1 MRNKMKNVSIMY
13 LNIRGLKSKL
23 ESLKEII
30 DEQKPDIIALV
41 ETLLC
46 ENDAIELKN
55 YEIIR
60 NDREAGGGGVLIAI
74 KKEMK
79 SIVIEDGTCKET
91 TDTLWIRI
99 YNKKEDIRLGV
110 IYNPQES
117 KTTKEDLNK
126 LYKNIEK
133 QVQATIHSKQKL
145 LIVGDF
151 NCKIGTII
159 DGNKEEVTVGG
170 KILRKMM
177 IENKLTVVN
186 SLKCTKGLW
195 TREQGDSKSII
206 DFVITKT
213 EDETDILNMIIDE
226 NKWISPMRI
235 IKKDG
240 INTIVY
246 SDHNVIK
253 ISINWTTGYTSESL
267 GRDSKIM
274 STNGYRKYREH
285 LTKIGISKIW
295 KEDGDLQ
302 EKYERWDRLV
312 KEIKEKYETRKKKNK
327 GRKVSRQLRRCIREI
342 KKDKHNRDIAETRI
356 VILKEEIINE
366 EKASFASKINR
377 TVEELKK
384 EGGAVDQ

>member
-91 TDTLWIRI
+91 TDTLWISI

-145 LIVGDF
+145 LILGDF

-159 DGNKEEVTVGG
+159 DGNKE
-170 KILRKMM
+170 IY
-177 IENKLTVVN
+177 
-186 SLKCTKGLW
+186 S
-195 TREQGDSKSII
+195 
-206 DFVITKT
+206 
-213 EDETDILNMIIDE
+213 TDILNMIIDE
-226 NKWISPMRI
+226 NK
-235 IKKDG
+235 
-240 INTIVY
+240 
-246 SDHNVIK
+246 
-253 ISINWTTGYTSESL
+253 
-267 GRDSKIM
+267 
-274 STNGYRKYREH
+274 
-285 LTKIGISKIW
+285 
-295 KEDGDLQ
+295 
-302 EKYERWDRLV
+302 
-312 KEIKEKYETRKKKNK
+312 
-327 GRKVSRQLRRCIREI
+327 
-342 KKDKHNRDIAETRI
+342 
-356 VILKEEIINE
+356 
-366 EKASFASKINR
+366 
-377 TVEELKK
+377 
-384 EGGAVDQ
+384 

>member
-1 MRNKMKNVSIMY
+1 
-13 LNIRGLKSKL
+13 
-23 ESLKEII
+23 
-30 DEQKPDIIALV
+30 
-41 ETLLC
+41 
-46 ENDAIELKN
+46 
-55 YEIIR
+55 
-60 NDREAGGGGVLIAI
+60 
-74 KKEMK
+74 
-79 SIVIEDGTCKET
+79 
-91 TDTLWIRI
+91 
-99 YNKKEDIRLGV
+99 
-110 IYNPQES
+110 
-117 KTTKEDLNK
+117 
-126 LYKNIEK
+126 
-133 QVQATIHSKQKL
+133 
-145 LIVGDF
+145 
-151 NCKIGTII
+151 
-159 DGNKEEVTVGG
+159 
-170 KILRKMM
+170 
-177 IENKLTVVN
+177 
-186 SLKCTKGLW
+186 
-195 TREQGDSKSII
+195 
-206 DFVITKT
+206 
-213 EDETDILNMIIDE
+213 MIIDE
-226 NKWISPMRI
+226 NKWMSPMRI

-356 VILKEEIINE
+356 AILKEEIINE

-384 EGGAVDQ
+384 EGGAVDQGAFWKLKNKMEVKKKEQKTAIKDGSGKILEDEDSIKQRYQEFYTDLLQTPVSETLEGKQREIEINETFESILKIANYQDKRTIDIQNIIDAVKQLKRRKAGDRDGGQNEMILEGGTEMNYSILHMFNQILEGQNIPNQWKKMTIKSIHKKGSKLLMENRRGLFLTNILSKLFERVLENVTREEIQMSQYQSGGQRKRGTCDNQIMMNAV